1 MGIYVHIPFCRS
13 KCIYCG
19 FYSVASERF
28 KEAFIKALCTEIGL
42 RKDYYTGALP
52 VSTLYFGGGTPS
64 CLSLPELQQVT
75 EKLGNTYDIAPEAER
90 TIEVNPEDL
99 ETEKLKGWKALG
111 FNRLSIG
118 VQSFQDD
125 LLKTIQRRHTSFQI
139 TEGIKTAKKQG
150 FDNISIDLIIG
161 LPGQSTEILHRDL
174 SRALQLEIDHISVYM
189 LSVDAGSILEK
200 QYRKG
205 LFCPPSE
212 DELAEK
218 YDTVVKILKKAGYE
232 HYEISNFARKRKYSV
247 HNTSYW
253 QQKPYI
259 GFGPA
264 AHSYDLA
271 SRQWNISNLKT
282 YIDNLNDGILN
293 FEREELS
300 EVDKYNEYV
309 MTNLRT
315 MWGIREGNMRGKYD
329 FAWEHFSRQM
339 KAFIG
344 KGWAVDKQG
353 TYTLT
358 EAGWLLSDRIF
369 SELFL

>member
-19 FYSVASERF
+19 FYSVASDRL
-28 KEAFIKALCTEIGL
+28 KEAFIGALCSEIDL
-42 RKDYYTGALP
+42 RKDYLGTRR
-52 VSTLYFGGGTPS
+52 VETLYFGGGTPS
-64 CLSLPELQQVT
+64 CLSLSALRRVT
-75 EKLGNTYDIAPEAER
+75 DKLETTYCILPEAER
-90 TIEVNPEDL
+90 TLEVNPEDL
-99 ETEKLKGWKALG
+99 EVAKLKGWKALG

-118 VQSFQDD
+118 VQSFRDD
-125 LLKTIQRRHTSFQI
+125 LLKNIHRRHTSRQV
-139 TEGIKTAKKQG
+139 TEGVETAKKQG

-161 LPGQSTEILHRDL
+161 LPGQSREVLRQDL
-174 SRALQLEIDHISVYM
+174 AQALRLEVDHISVYM
-189 LSVDAGSILEK
+189 LSIEAGSVLEK
-200 QYRKG
+200 QYAKG

-218 YDTVVKILKKAGYE
+218 YELVVQVLKNAGYE
-232 HYEISNFARKRKYSV
+232 HYEISNFARRQRYSA

-264 AHSYDLA
+264 SHSYDLT
-271 SRQWNISNLKT
+271 SRQWNISHLKA
-282 YIDNLNDGILN
+282 YIEGLDNKILN

-300 EVDKYNEYV
+300 SIDMYNEYV

-315 MWGIREGNMRGKYD
+315 MWGIKGDDLRERFG
-329 FAWEHFSRQM
+329 FAWEHFQRQM
-339 KAFIG
+339 TDCIEN
-344 KGWAVDKQG
+344 GWAVGKQG
-353 TYTLT
+353 IYTLT

-369 SELFL
+369 SDLFL

>member
-19 FYSVASERF
+19 FYSVASDRL
-28 KEAFIKALCTEIGL
+28 KEAFIQALCCEIDL
-42 RKDYYTGALP
+42 RKDYYAP
-52 VSTLYFGGGTPS
+52 VGTLYFGGGTPS
-64 CLSLPELQQVT
+64 CLSLPEIRRIT
-75 EKLGNTYDIAPEAER
+75 EKLESTYVIVPEAER
-90 TIEVNPEDL
+90 TLEVNPEDL
-99 ETEKLKGWKALG
+99 DVDKLKGWKSLG

-125 LLKTIQRRHTSFQI
+125 LLRAVHRRHTSRQV
-139 TEGIKTAKKQG
+139 TEGIERARKQG

-161 LPGQSTEILHRDL
+161 LPGQSMEVLQRDL
-174 SRALQLEIDHISVYM
+174 LQALQVEADHVSIYM
-189 LSVDAGSILEK
+189 LSLDAGSVLEK

-205 LFCPPSE
+205 VFCPPSE

-218 YDTVVKILKKAGYE
+218 YEMAVQVLRNAGYE
-232 HYEISNFARKRKYSV
+232 HYEISNFAREQKYSV

-264 AHSYDLA
+264 AHSYNLV
-271 SRQWNISNLKT
+271 SRQWNVSHLKA
-282 YIDNLNDGILN
+282 YIDSLDKGILN

-300 EVDKYNEYV
+300 DVDKYNEYV
-309 MTNLRT
+309 MTNFRT
-315 MWGIREGNMRGKYD
+315 MWGIKGESLREKYG
-329 FAWEHFSRQM
+329 FAQRHFFCQM
-339 KAFIG
+339 AG
-344 KGWAVDKQG
+344 YLEKGLAVEKQD
-353 TYTLT
+353 TYVLT